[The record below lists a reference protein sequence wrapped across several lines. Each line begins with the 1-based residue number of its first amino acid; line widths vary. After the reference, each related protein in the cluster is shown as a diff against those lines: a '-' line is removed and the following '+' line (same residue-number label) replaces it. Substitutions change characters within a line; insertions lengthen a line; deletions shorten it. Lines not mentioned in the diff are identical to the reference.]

1 MHRGDLIFLRL
12 VELRDASLIYEWE
25 KNKEI
30 INSTKRDELLTLN
43 FIESLIM
50 EQRNVLISG
59 QIRYVICNCNSN
71 IPVGVIDLYN
81 IDFNI
86 GNADVGIAI
95 VNELNR
101 KKGFALEALKL
112 IREFAYNDL
121 GLSQLNAMVSLDNI
135 ASNKLF
141 KSAGYAIDSSY
152 ISEKKMNLFT
162 IEF

>member
-59 QIRYVICNCNSN
+59 QVRYVICNCNSN

-95 VNELNR
+95 VDELNR

-141 KSAGYAIDSSY
+141 KSAGYALDSSY

>member
-1 MHRGDLIFLRL
+1 MYRGDLVFLRL

-95 VNELNR
+95 VDEINR
-101 KKGFALEALKL
+101 KKGFATEALNL
-112 IREFAYNDL
+112 IRKFAYNDL
-121 GLSQLNAMVSLDNI
+121 GLTQLNAMVALDNI

-141 KSAGYAIDSSY
+141 KSAGYAIDSSS

>member
-1 MHRGDLIFLRL
+1 MYRGDLVFLRL

-30 INSTKRDELLTLN
+30 INSTKRDEPLTIA
-43 FIESLIM
+43 FIESIIM

-59 QIRYVICNCNSN
+59 QVRYVICNCNSN
-71 IPVGVIDLYN
+71 IPVGVVDLYN

-86 GNADVGIAI
+86 GYADVGIAI
-95 VNELNR
+95 VDEINR
-101 KKGFALEALKL
+101 KKGFASEALNL

-121 GLSQLNAMVSLDNI
+121 GLNQLNAMVALDNV

-141 KSAGYAIDSSY
+141 KSAGYSINTSF
-152 ISEKKMNLFT
+152 ITEKKMNMFT
-162 IEF
+162 IEL

>member
-1 MHRGDLIFLRL
+1 MYRGDLVFLRL

-95 VNELNR
+95 VDEINR
-101 KKGFALEALKL
+101 KKGFASEALKL
-112 IREFAYNDL
+112 IGEFAYNDL
-121 GLSQLNAMVSLDNI
+121 GLSQLNAMVALDNI
-135 ASNKLF
+135 ASNTLF
-141 KSAGYAIDSSY
+141 KSAGYAMESSF
-152 ISEKKMNLFT
+152 ISEKKMNMFT

>member
-1 MHRGDLIFLRL
+1 MYKGDLVFLRL

-25 KNKEI
+25 ENKEV
-30 INSTKRDELLTLN
+30 INSTKRDEPLTIS
-43 FIESLIM
+43 FIESIIL

-59 QIRYVICNCNSN
+59 QVRYVICNCNSN
-71 IPVGVIDLYN
+71 IPVGVVDLYN

-95 VNELNR
+95 VDEINR
-101 KKGFALEALKL
+101 KKGFASEALNL

-121 GLSQLNAMVSLDNI
+121 GLNQLNAMVALDNV

-141 KSAGYAIDSSY
+141 KSVGYSINTSF
-152 ISEKKMNLFT
+152 ITEKKMNMFT
-162 IEF
+162 IEL

>member
-1 MHRGDLIFLRL
+1 MYRGDLVFLRL

-30 INSTKRDELLTLN
+30 INSTKRDEPLTIA
-43 FIESLIM
+43 FIESIIM

-59 QIRYVICNCNSN
+59 QVRYVICNCNSN

-95 VNELNR
+95 VDEINR
-101 KKGFALEALKL
+101 KKGFASEALKL
-112 IREFAYNDL
+112 IGEFAYNDL
-121 GLSQLNAMVSLDNI
+121 GLSQLNAMVALDNV

-141 KSAGYAIDSSY
+141 KSAGYSINTSF
-152 ISEKKMNLFT
+152 ITEKKMNMFT
-162 IEF
+162 IEL

>member
-1 MHRGDLIFLRL
+1 MYRGDLVFLRL

-30 INSTKRDELLTLN
+30 INSTKRDEPLTIA
-43 FIESLIM
+43 FIESIIM

-59 QIRYVICNCNSN
+59 QVRYVICNCNSN
-71 IPVGVIDLYN
+71 IAVGVVDLYN

-86 GNADVGIAI
+86 GYADVGIAVVDEI
-95 VNELNR
+95 NR
-101 KKGFALEALKL
+101 KKGFASEALNL

-121 GLSQLNAMVSLDNI
+121 GLNQLNAMVALDNV

-141 KSAGYAIDSSY
+141 KSAGYSINTSF
-152 ISEKKMNLFT
+152 ITEKKMNMFT
-162 IEF
+162 IEL

>member
-95 VNELNR
+95 VDELNR

>member
-1 MHRGDLIFLRL
+1 MYKGDLVFLRL

-30 INSTKRDELLTLN
+30 INSTKRDEPLTIA
-43 FIESLIM
+43 FIESIIM

-59 QIRYVICNCNSN
+59 QVRYVIGNCNSN
-71 IPVGVIDLYN
+71 IPVGVVDLYN

-86 GNADVGIAI
+86 GHADVGIAI
-95 VNELNR
+95 VDEINR
-101 KKGFALEALKL
+101 KKGFASEALNL

-121 GLSQLNAMVSLDNI
+121 GLNQLNAMVALDNV

-141 KSAGYAIDSSY
+141 KSAGYSINTSF
-152 ISEKKMNLFT
+152 ITEKKMNMFT
-162 IEF
+162 IEL